1 MINWLL
7 SQLLNWLFSMF
18 GFVIETINKAVT
30 SALGFDST
38 YFDNMFGKDYISGL
52 ITIFKAAGTG
62 MAIVFLCVGLLSIVG
77 KGKMKTEETPFGL
90 VMGFFFSLFFIYLG
104 TDVLKNFLGSAYG
117 FSALYDSISGYAL
130 DAKMSN
136 VFSNFGAGIDADG
149 LAQAGVEVG
158 VGELLGPLILI
169 LKLIFFVMIGISY
182 FKLLVEVFERYLLM
196 QILSVF
202 SPLVGGT
209 FTLSSMRNVGKS
221 FLRMFFSAITLL
233 FFNVITLGM
242 VTQAIINTSRYPGV
256 LDFIMYMF
264 ALLAFMK
271 VAQRFDS
278 YMNQI
283 GLGTAITGGGLV
295 EETIGA
301 AKAVGGF
308 ISKGMSG
315 ASSAGK
321 GVASGAG
328 KAAGAT
334 GGALSKMLGA
344 PAALANKTGLKGGSV
359 LKTVGT
365 KAGRDNFMSSLVG
378 KSESKIAKQLK
389 GGSIVK
395 TAGAGLAGAGAF
407 MKNHAVGQN
416 RALAD
421 SQALSNFID
430 NTDSANPLT
439 SQGNF
444 NFEKD
449 MENMVPL
456 SEGWSYE
463 SLQASEG
470 TVHGQVVN
478 ENGEFHDFSMHSD
491 SDANGTPVTTT
502 HGSTMKIS
510 STPEALNAF
519 GMGSPKPLKG
529 SAPYSNQASVPSS
542 GRAKGLPDVTP
553 TGSSITEQVVNMGPG
568 ARSMNTSKTDIYKG
582 NLTYGEGVS
591 FDVKKPVMPE
601 DTENLKIN
609 YDLDDNE

>member
-1 MINWLL
+1 
-7 SQLLNWLFSMF
+7 MF
-18 GFVIETINKAVT
+18 GFVIEIINKAVT
-30 SALGFDST
+30 SSLGFDAT

-52 ITIFKAAGTG
+52 VTIFKAAGTG
-62 MAIVFLCVGLLSIVG
+62 MAIVFLCIGLLSIVG

-104 TDVLKNFLGSAYG
+104 TDILKNFLGSAYG
-117 FSALYDSISGYAL
+117 FSALYDSISGYAF
-130 DAKMSN
+130 DASMEGM
-136 VFSNFGAGIDADG
+136 FSGFGSGIDANG
-149 LAQAGVEVG
+149 LAQAGIEIG
-158 VGELLGPLILI
+158 VDALLGPLILI
-169 LKLIFFVMIGISY
+169 LKLVFFVMIGISY

-242 VTQAIINTSRYPGV
+242 VTQAIVNTSKHAGV

-271 VAQRFDS
+271 IAQRFDS

-308 ISKGMSG
+308 VSKGMSG
-315 ASSAGK
+315 ASGAGK
-321 GVASGAG
+321 SMASGAG

-344 PAALANKTGLKGGSV
+344 PAALASKTGLKDGSL

-365 KAGRDNFMSSLVG
+365 KSGRDNFMNSLVG

-389 GGSIVK
+389 GGSIAK
-395 TAGAGLAGAGAF
+395 TAGMGAVGAGAF
-407 MKNHAVGQN
+407 MKNQAIGQN
-416 RALAD
+416 RKLAD

-430 NTDSANPLT
+430 NTDATNPLT

-444 NFEKD
+444 NFED
-449 MENMVPL
+449 SMQNMVPL

-470 TVHGQVVN
+470 SVHGQVVN
-478 ENGEFHDFSMHSD
+478 TNGEVHDFSMHTD
-491 SDANGTPVTTT
+491 SNANGTPVTAT
-502 HGSTMKIS
+502 HGATMKID

-529 SAPYSNQASVPSS
+529 STPYSSQAAPSS
-542 GRAKGLPDVTP
+542 GGVKGLPNVTP
-553 TGSSITEQVVNMGPG
+553 TGSSITEQVVNTSFKPN
-568 ARSMNTSKTDIYKG
+568 ASKTDIYKG
-582 NLTYGEGVS
+582 NLTYGDGVS
-591 FDVKKPVMPE
+591 FDVKEPVMPKETE
-601 DTENLKIN
+601 DFKIN
-609 YDLDDNE
+609 YNVDESSSD